1 MSGEAQEPG
10 EMQPTSAPDAVRAPA
25 NVALPQPSH
34 LSGNGHK
41 HHHIEFRFLDELKR
55 RNVGRV
61 AILYLVVCW
70 LILEPVHV
78 IFHMLEVPIWANRLV
93 IILMA
98 LGFPVRAAAL
108 DAINQEPIELGKQ
121 FGLVVAYHALGR
133 PADSDAALNRLL
145 ADDTK
150 GNAFMIAQAYAYL
163 GQVNE
168 AMQWLERAYAENDP
182 LLFYAK
188 VELSLTPIGSN
199 PRFKE
204 FLRKMNL
211 PE

>member
-93 IILMA
+93 IILMT
-98 LGFPVRAAAL
+98 LGFPVALIFAWVYELTLEGLKPAA
-108 DAINQEPIELGKQ
+108 E
-121 FGLVVAYHALGR
+121 V
-133 PADSDAALNRLL
+133 
-145 ADDTK
+145 
-150 GNAFMIAQAYAYL
+150 
-163 GQVNE
+163 
-168 AMQWLERAYAENDP
+168 
-182 LLFYAK
+182 
-188 VELSLTPIGSN
+188 
-199 PRFKE
+199 
-204 FLRKMNL
+204 
-211 PE
+211 